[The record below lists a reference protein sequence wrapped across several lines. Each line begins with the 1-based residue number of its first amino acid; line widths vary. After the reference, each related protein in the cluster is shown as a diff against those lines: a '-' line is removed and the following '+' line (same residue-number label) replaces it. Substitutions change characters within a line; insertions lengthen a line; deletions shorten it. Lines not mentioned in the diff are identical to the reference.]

1 MEVPDIAGGYK
12 VGAVEPNF
20 AVAVAAAAA
29 IVKALALETM
39 VLNSVELVVGHFH

>member
-12 VGAVEPNF
+12 VGAVEPSF
-20 AVAVAAAAA
+20 AVAAAAAA